1 MEKIAWIIV
10 LVCVFL
16 VIVFLFGTFVL
27 LYRSRKRLLL
37 EKHHDDIV
45 EENIAVLY
53 SEYQER
59 GKEKDSSFSAF
70 LHRKRKR
77 RKVLDILLDVVLGL
91 ATLLMLALLAA
102 AIAYRHTGGQLYI
115 NGTAFY
121 VVETDSMSEKN
132 PQNEYLEGHDDQI
145 AAHSFILLEK
155 LEEDENLVPYEI
167 YAYMDEEGQV
177 IVHRYVSLME
187 DGTYLFR
194 GDKNSSPLE
203 SDVGVERNQIIGRYN
218 GYQNLPLG
226 ETISFLKSP
235 IGMIVLVGLIAV
247 FLGQAVYS
255 EKLDRLYR
263 LRYESLIP
271 FAEEI
276 HAKYVV
282 LDQDRRKEALLLR
295 KIALYPVGS
304 VFLVLRGNAFVSTGE
319 RVEIVEEEDTT
330 CLCRL
335 LSDVNPYPSL
345 PIRIAKDN
353 LAADRPDEAA

>member
-1 MEKIAWIIV
+1 MENVSLLIALIAIVFILAFIIV
-10 LVCVFL
+10 AFVMIYRAHRRLV
-16 VIVFLFGTFVL
+16 
-27 LYRSRKRLLL
+27 L
-37 EKHHDDIV
+37 EKHYDDIV
-45 EENIAVLY
+45 EENIALLY
-53 SEYQER
+53 SEYTRKGDTEL
-59 GKEKDSSFSAF
+59 GFGNYVEKKEKA
-70 LHRKRKR
+70 RKR
-77 RKVLDILLDVVLGL
+77 RSILGNVLSGIVAFFALAVIALSIGYRYLEGAVYLGD
-91 ATLLMLALLAA
+91 
-102 AIAYRHTGGQLYI
+102 
-115 NGTAFY
+115 TAFL
-121 VVETDSMSEKN
+121 VVTSDSMSEKN
-132 PQNEYLEGHDDQI
+132 ESNDDLEWYDDQI
-145 AAHSFILLEK
+145 PVGAFVTIEK
-155 LEEDENLVPYEI
+155 VPSEAEMVPFAI
-167 YAYMDEEGQV
+167 YAYLDEEGDIV
-177 IVHRYVSLME
+177 IHRFIEENE